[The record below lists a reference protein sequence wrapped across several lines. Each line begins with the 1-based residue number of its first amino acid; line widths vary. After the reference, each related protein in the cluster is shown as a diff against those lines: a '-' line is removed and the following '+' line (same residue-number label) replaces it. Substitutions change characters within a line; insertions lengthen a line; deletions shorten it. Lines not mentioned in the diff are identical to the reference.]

1 MITNILKPTIE
12 TVNIELTPYRKDLSS
27 EQNALWMQKN
37 ASKMK
42 ELGKDPLV
50 WYNGIYIPPYLIDSF
65 MLSTNE
71 FCPSLHIVFRDETKQ
86 MVNLGFALDN
96 TIISLYIDSRTKD
109 ASGSSI
115 LRPIRMDFKIID
127 FDFDDEENLFRIN
140 GIPNID
146 GLYIQ
151 RIKSYTNMTSYDTLK
166 ALAKDM
172 HLGFNSNIQ
181 NTTDNMNWLNFS
193 LENHTFIKDVTKRA
207 YKSDNSFFD
216 SFIDFYYNLNFIDVE
231 QCFKESLDIKGVLTS
246 SEEGIEEDKSQ
257 IVDDLYITSSK
268 YLKNRYNNLYESFTI
283 HNNSTKVSLD
293 NGYTE
298 QIHYYDKTGN
308 WKQKGGTFL
317 RFDLQTNTDGKGII
331 LKSSPNDVGE
341 SGFFKRNTKKV
352 YVQPLDVDN
361 THKNFNFAFI
371 LNEYNKAEIDKIQI
385 SVIMRTPNYNFYKF
399 QKIKV
404 YVMNPVLG
412 EESTMNERLTG
423 GWLIKEINLIYDT
436 ENGMSQELIMSKR
449 ELSAGDFNF

>member
-1 MITNILKPTIE
+1 
-12 TVNIELTPYRKDLSS
+12 
-27 EQNALWMQKN
+27 
-37 ASKMK
+37 
-42 ELGKDPLV
+42 
-50 WYNGIYIPPYLIDSF
+50 
-65 MLSTNE
+65 
-71 FCPSLHIVFRDETKQ
+71 
-86 MVNLGFALDN
+86 
-96 TIISLYIDSRTKD
+96 
-109 ASGSSI
+109 
-115 LRPIRMDFKIID
+115 
-127 FDFDDEENLFRIN
+127 
-140 GIPNID
+140 
-146 GLYIQ
+146 
-151 RIKSYTNMTSYDTLK
+151 MTSYDTLK

-257 IVDDLYITSSK
+257 IIDDLYITSSK